1 MIDLNADLGESFG
14 SWRMGDDAALL
25 RVVTSASIACGFH
38 AGDPPTMVR
47 TVALAAERG
56 VTIGAHVGYRD
67 LAGFGRRFVDVEP
80 ADLAA
85 EVTYQLAA
93 LAGICRVAGTALRYV
108 KPHGALYHA
117 IARHRGQAEAVV
129 GAMQA
134 FDPALVLL
142 GQSGSLAL
150 DLAAEAGLP
159 VASEAFADR
168 GYAPD
173 GTLLPRG
180 SEGAVLTD
188 PDEVARRVVRLVTT
202 GYLSSSQGLVAV
214 RADSVCLHGDT
225 PGAVTMARAVRSAL
239 EDAGVG
245 VGAFA

>member
-25 RVVTSASIACGFH
+25 QVVTSASIACGFH

-47 TVALAAERG
+47 TVALAAEHG
-56 VTIGAHVGYRD
+56 VTVGAHVGYRD
-67 LAGFGRRFVDVEP
+67 LAGFGRRFIDVEP
-80 ADLAA
+80 ADLAT

-129 GAMQA
+129 AAMRG

-142 GQSGSLAL
+142 GQPGSLAL
-150 DLAAEAGLP
+150 ELAAEAGLP

-214 RADSVCLHGDT
+214 RADSVCVHGDT
-225 PGAVTMARAVRSAL
+225 PGAVAMARAVRSAL